1 MSDAFR
7 TKAQHFAQQVIS
19 DVKANS
25 SLVTSPTEPT
35 AADQPPTVE
44 AVPAVVVQP
53 EVTGKEPQAYH
64 EESRQSEFGRENAL
78 YYLFNSDYKIVLAKN
93 ISGTIYRY

>member
-1 MSDAFR
+1 
-7 TKAQHFAQQVIS
+7 
-19 DVKANS
+19 
-25 SLVTSPTEPT
+25 
-35 AADQPPTVE
+35 
-44 AVPAVVVQP
+44 
-53 EVTGKEPQAYH
+53 VTGKEPQAYH

>member
-1 MSDAFR
+1 MSEAFR

-19 DVKANS
+19 DVKSTS
-25 SLVTSPTEPT
+25 SIVTSPTEPT
-35 AADQPPTVE
+35 ASKKEEPFILVE

-64 EESRQSEFGRENAL
+64 
-78 YYLFNSDYKIVLAKN
+78 
-93 ISGTIYRY
+93 

>member
-1 MSDAFR
+1 MSEAFR

-19 DVKANS
+19 DVKSTS
-25 SLVTSPTEPT
+25 SIVTSPTEPT
-35 AADQPPTVE
+35 ASKKEEPFILVE

-64 EESRQSEFGRENAL
+64 EESRQSEFGKL
-78 YYLFNSDYKIVLAKN
+78 IGL
-93 ISGTIYRY
+93 